1 MRKIDKI
8 LYQAILPPFLIA
20 LTVLTFVVFVHDFGH
35 LSELLIT
42 HNASPGTVLQIAL
55 TILPGIFMFTLPLS
69 YLVGILI
76 GLSGLSGESQITA
89 LRACGVPLA
98 RMLAPVLGIGVAA
111 GIATG
116 VISLGILPETNDTLN
131 ELKDRISIRQVTAQV
146 QPRVFNEDFPNN
158 IVFYIEDM
166 SADHQQWSRVFLVDN
181 SDPKARRTVL
191 AKTGTWMSDPDSN
204 RLQLHL
210 QNGTIYEVDPADPTH
225 DNVSAF
231 ASTDIPI
238 ELNGAQELA
247 AKASRPKRPFQQSTR
262 ALLHGSGTASP
273 SDRRNQLIELHKR
286 LAMPFSVLPFAL
298 LGLSL
303 GISTKKGGRASG
315 FVLSLVLVLAF
326 YLLFFDGIRLA
337 GVSKVS
343 PAVGAWGAD
352 VLLALLGI
360 IVMATAEQQN
370 ALVHQIS
377 TLRVRER
384 FGPVI
389 GPLNGFTGRPVWRRL
404 DAAVRRISGAI
415 VRFCFPKVLDLYVS
429 RGFLVYFFWSILVC
443 TALFIVLTLF
453 DLLDDIIKN
462 QIATSLVTSYFVNLM
477 PQILMLV
484 VPMAVLLAILISFGI
499 LEKHS
504 EITALK
510 AGGWS
515 LYRIGL
521 PVFLL
526 SALSCVSLYLL
537 QEYIVPYANARQ
549 DMLHNIIK
557 GRPAQTALRPQHKWI
572 FGESNRIYNYDYFD
586 AGQNLFVGLNVFEV
600 NLADLK
606 IQRRI
611 HAARAVITGPSKWLL
626 EDGWIRD
633 FQSSP
638 QRFEQISKT
647 VLPLPEKPS
656 YFQKEVFE
664 PKESA
669 KLAYL
674 ELRDYINYLRKAG
687 FNATELQVELYKKIS
702 FPLSCIVMALLGVPF
717 SFSTGRK
724 GAFFGITAS
733 VAIAISYWGV
743 FSVFEQ
749 MGSYGLLVPLLAAWA
764 PNLLFGAAGLALL
777 LTVRT

>member
-1 MRKIDKI
+1 
-8 LYQAILPPFLIA
+8 
-20 LTVLTFVVFVHDFGH
+20 
-35 LSELLIT
+35 
-42 HNASPGTVLQIAL
+42 
-55 TILPGIFMFTLPLS
+55 
-69 YLVGILI
+69 
-76 GLSGLSGESQITA
+76 
-89 LRACGVPLA
+89 
-98 RMLAPVLGIGVAA
+98 
-111 GIATG
+111 
-116 VISLGILPETNDTLN
+116 
-131 ELKDRISIRQVTAQV
+131 
-146 QPRVFNEDFPNN
+146 
-158 IVFYIEDM
+158 
-166 SADHQQWSRVFLVDN
+166 
-181 SDPKARRTVL
+181 
-191 AKTGTWMSDPDSN
+191 
-204 RLQLHL
+204 
-210 QNGTIYEVDPADPTH
+210 
-225 DNVSAF
+225 
-231 ASTDIPI
+231 
-238 ELNGAQELA
+238 
-247 AKASRPKRPFQQSTR
+247 
-262 ALLHGSGTASP
+262 
-273 SDRRNQLIELHKR
+273 
-286 LAMPFSVLPFAL
+286 
-298 LGLSL
+298 
-303 GISTKKGGRASG
+303 
-315 FVLSLVLVLAF
+315 LAF

-337 GVSKVS
+337 GVSQVS

-360 IVMATAEQQN
+360 VVMATAEQQN
-370 ALVHQIS
+370 ALVQQIS

-384 FGPVI
+384 FEPFI
-389 GPLNGFTGRPVWRRL
+389 GPLTGITGRPAWRKL
-404 DAAVRRISGAI
+404 DATVQRISGA
-415 VRFCFPKVLDLYVS
+415 VVKFCFPKVLDLYVS

-443 TALFIVLTLF
+443 TALFVVLTLF

-462 QIATSLVTSYFVNLM
+462 QIATTLVTSYFVNLL

-537 QEYIVPYANARQ
+537 QEYVVPYANARQ

-572 FGESNRIYNYDYFD
+572 LGESNRIYNYDYFD
-586 AGQNLFVGLNVFEV
+586 AGQNLFIGLNVFEV
-600 NLADLK
+600 NLSELK

-611 HAARAVITGPSKWLL
+611 HAARAVIAGPAKWLL

-633 FQSSP
+633 FQSP
-638 QRFEQISKT
+638 QRFEQVSKA
-647 VLPLPEKPS
+647 VLPFPEKPS

-669 KLAYL
+669 KLPYL

-687 FNATELQVELYKKIS
+687 YNATELQVELYKKVS
-702 FPLSCIVMALLGVPF
+702 FPISCIVMALLGVPF
-717 SFSTGRK
+717 SFSTGKK

-733 VAIAISYWGV
+733 VAIAISYWGI

-749 MGSYGLLVPLLAAWA
+749 MGSYGLLLPLLAAWA